1 MRPGFRARGVLV
13 SFVAAAAVACAGAAA
28 DPFSPEQ
35 IRAKTAAAGDAARHN
50 SDTVVV
56 LSDTLVRVRPSGI
69 GTARVQRVV
78 KVLREG
84 GVRSESVQV
93 FPFDPHTNRLDLLT
107 VRVYRTD
114 GSLEEVP
121 LEHAVR
127 QPQPAWSIYWGAEQY
142 LLGVPRLAVGD
153 AVEAVWELTGFNV
166 AYLAAGGAGNAAGG
180 ATELNA
186 LGQPLRPPVPGHW
199 HDEVH
204 FFSGVPVI
212 EQRYTVRVP
221 KDKPL
226 QFAVFNG
233 ELRSSVRFDG
243 DELVYSFEK
252 REIRPFESEP
262 SMEATPNVG
271 TKLLLATLPGWKDKS
286 RWLYEVS
293 EPTFEPDEAIRR
305 KVAEITAGLTS
316 DEEKITALNH
326 WVAENIRY
334 AGTSRGMCEGYTT
347 HPIVETFHD
356 RAGVCKDKAGMLVGM
371 LRVAGFESYL
381 VMTMARQRVDDIPA
395 DQFNHAVTCVRMPD
409 GSLRLLDPTW
419 MPKSRDNWSTLEPEQ
434 HVVYGVPEGADLSQS
449 PAFPPEDNLAH
460 WRARSVLDSAGTLSG
475 RLEFLATG
483 APETRLRRAL
493 AGYQP
498 AERARLFDETIQRL
512 APNARVVVQRCTD
525 PVDFSGPVQ
534 VDCEYAAAGFALG
547 EGPRRYLALPL
558 MQTPLGDRTIY
569 DLFGTTGLKERKY
582 AVKLLATRLVRL
594 EESVRLPEGWTVV
607 RRPEPVRLDGPAA
620 ALHFDIEAAPGEI
633 RYTCELRIK
642 RWQVPPAEYANFKE
656 VMDKLQE
663 LTGRVITCETEAVHA
678 HGTDGPRAPP
688 ADRRAGTKSGDAADA
703 EGSHAQH

>member
-1 MRPGFRARGVLV
+1 MRARQTAPRVLAV
-13 SFVAAAAVACAGAAA
+13 LLLLAAPATAGAGSER
-28 DPFSPEQ
+28 FSPDQ
-35 IRAKTAAAGDAARHN
+35 IRARIAAAGDAARHN

-69 GTARVQRVV
+69 GSAHVHRVV

-84 GVRSESVQV
+84 GIRSESVQV
-93 FPFDPHTNRLDLLT
+93 FPFDPHTNRLDLLNA
-107 VRVYRTD
+107 RVYRTD
-114 GSLEEVP
+114 GRVEEVP
-121 LEHAVR
+121 LEQAVR

-142 LLGVPRLAVGD
+142 LLSMPRLAVGD
-153 AVEAVWELTGFNV
+153 AVETIWELTGFNV
-166 AYLAAGGAGNAAGG
+166 AYLMEPGAGPGG
-180 ATELNA
+180 GEETELNA
-186 LGQPLRPPVPGHW
+186 LGEPLRPPVPGHW

-221 KDKPL
+221 RDKPL
-226 QFAVFNG
+226 QFGVFNG

-252 REIRPFESEP
+252 RDIKPFASEP
-262 SMEATPNVG
+262 GMEALPNVG
-271 TKLLLATLPGWKDKS
+271 TKLLLATLPSWRDKS

-293 EPTFEPDEAIRR
+293 EPMFEPDEAVRR
-305 KVAEITAGLTS
+305 KVAEITAGLSS

-395 DQFNHAVTCVRMPD
+395 DQFNHAVTCVRLPD

-434 HVVYGVPEGADLSQS
+434 HVVYGVPEGLDLAQS
-449 PAFPPEDNLAH
+449 PYFPPEDNLAH
-460 WRARSVLDSAGTLSG
+460 WRARSLLDSAGTLKG
-475 RLEFLATG
+475 RFEFSATG
-483 APETRLRRAL
+483 ASETRLRRAL
-493 AGYQP
+493 AGYHP
-498 AERARLFDETIQRL
+498 ADRPRLFDETIQRL
-512 APNARVVVQRCTD
+512 APDAGVSLLHCMD
-525 PVDFSGPVQ
+525 PLDFSGPVQ
-534 VDCEYAAAGFALG
+534 IECGYEAAGFALG
-547 EGPRRYLALPL
+547 SGSRRYLRLPM

-569 DLFGTTGLKERKY
+569 DLFDNTSLKERKY
-582 AVKLLATRLVRL
+582 ALKLLATRLVRL
-594 EESVRLPEGWTVV
+594 EETLRLPEGWKVV
-607 RRPEPVRLDGPAA
+607 RKPEPLHLDGPAA
-620 ALHFDIEAAPGEI
+620 ALHLDLEASAGEI

-642 RWQVPPAEYANFKE
+642 RWQVPPTEYSNFRE
-656 VMDKLQE
+656 VMDKFQE
-663 LTGRVITCETEAVHA
+663 LSGPVIVCETEAA
-678 HGTDGPRAPP
+678 HVQGTETRGRE
-688 ADRRAGTKSGDAADA
+688 GTKGSRPGDTEADD
-703 EGSHAQH
+703 GQH

>member
-1 MRPGFRARGVLV
+1 VL
-13 SFVAAAAVACAGAAA
+13 AALLLLAAPATAGAGSEL
-28 DPFSPEQ
+28 FSPDQ
-35 IRAKTAAAGDAARHN
+35 IRGRIAAAGDAARHN

-69 GTARVQRVV
+69 GTARVQKVV

-84 GVRSESVQV
+84 GIRSESVQV

-107 VRVYRTD
+107 VRVYRSE
-114 GSLEEVP
+114 GSVEEVP
-121 LEHAVR
+121 LERAVR

-142 LLGVPRLAVGD
+142 VLDVPRLAVGD
-153 AVEAVWELTGFNV
+153 GVETVWELTGFNV
-166 AYLAAGGAGNAAGG
+166 AYLAEEGAGESAGEE
-180 ATELNA
+180 TELNA
-186 LGQPLRPPVPGHW
+186 LGEPLRPPVPGHW

-221 KDKPL
+221 RDKPL

-252 REIRPFESEP
+252 RDIKPFESEP
-262 SMEATPNVG
+262 GMEALPNVG
-271 TKLLLATLPGWKDKS
+271 TKLLLATLPSWRDKS

-305 KVAEITAGLTS
+305 KVAEITAGLSS

-434 HVVYGVPEGADLSQS
+434 HVVYGVPEGLDLAQS
-449 PAFPPEDNLAH
+449 PYFPPEDNLAH
-460 WRARSVLDSAGTLSG
+460 WRARSLLDSAGTLKG
-475 RLEFLATG
+475 RFEFRATG
-483 APETRLRRAL
+483 ASETRLRRAL
-493 AGYQP
+493 AGYHP
-498 AERARLFDETIQRL
+498 ADRPRLFDETIQRL
-512 APNARVVVQRCTD
+512 APNASALVLRCLE

-534 VDCEYAAAGFALG
+534 VECEYAAAGFALG
-547 EGPRRYLALPL
+547 GGTRRYLRLPM

-569 DLFGTTGLKERKY
+569 DLFDTTSLKERKY
-582 AVKLLATRLVRL
+582 ALKLLATRLVRL
-594 EESVRLPEGWTVV
+594 EETVRLPDGWKVV
-607 RRPEPVRLDGPAA
+607 RKPEPVRLDGPAA
-620 ALHFDIEAAPGEI
+620 ALNFEIEAPAGEI

-642 RWQVPPAEYANFKE
+642 RWQVPPAEYGNFKE
-656 VMDKLQE
+656 VMDKFQE
-663 LTGRVITCETEAVHA
+663 LTGRVIICETEALHAEGTEAHA
-678 HGTDGPRAPP
+678 HEGTDGVTGRE
-688 ADRRAGTKSGDAADA
+688 SEAA
-703 EGSHAQH
+703 HAQH